1 VRGEKIGS
9 FDEKFDDRIYSH
21 TLATKVLDAEGKLLF
36 DANTVIN
43 IPVLKAL
50 NENNVPEVNIRSVLT
65 CETNG

>member
-21 TLATKVLDAEGKLLF
+21 TLATKVLDAKGNILF

-50 NENNVPEVNIRSVLT
+50 NENEIAEVNIRSVLT